1 MADDSKEDKT
11 FRELIGKSVDLLK
24 ALGNVQD
31 GISDINRGLGE
42 TRTRYLEFSTA
53 VSDNV
58 ADFVRLGG
66 KAGEVST
73 TIVGIA
79 AASRRNVIAT
89 QETLLE
95 IFATSKVLG
104 MTAKELTESF
114 AIAGVEMSNI
124 AEATEESIEYIQS
137 IGLNASTIMS
147 DVAGRMELMNR
158 FNFEGGV
165 LGLSKMAAQ
174 ASMLRFD
181 MSETMTFADK
191 VLNPEGAIKM
201 AAAFQRLGVASGDLV
216 DPFMLMDKSI
226 NDPKGLQD
234 SIIQMTKQFTY
245 FNEETGNFSI
255 NPGGVRLLKEIAE
268 ETGISFEN
276 MTKTALAAAD
286 MDRRLGQISFGIQ
299 GSEEDK
305 MLVANMAKMGEGRK
319 FEVEFQDEDGKKQTK
334 ALEDLS
340 QAQFEQIKKQ
350 QALRPETMEDIARA
364 QLDTNVLIQKEI
376 EALPMKIGYALAG
389 QSGLVRGIESMRE
402 GFDNF
407 ATKISD
413 TNNKIVPSTAEFR
426 KAFEGAGETLKKAG
440 ENYLTGTGTM
450 EDIKVAIKES
460 LQSGAGDLGMNDRIK
475 NLISAVE
482 NIESGKERFRKLGLA
497 DSGTDSSDSFKMF
510 TAQQREAGQSTVTG
524 QVDING
530 DINIKV
536 DAPTQI
542 SEQQI
547 FNIFNSPEIKDQI
560 FKIVKARTD
569 VAIQDVLQNPV
580 RG

>member
-1 MADDSKEDKT
+1 MADESKEDKT
-11 FRELIGKSVDLLK
+11 FKTLIGDSVSLLK

-66 KAGEVST
+66 QAKDVST

-79 AASRRNVIAT
+79 AASRRNVVAT

-104 MTAKELTESF
+104 ITAKELTESF

-124 AEATEESIEYIQS
+124 AEATEESIKYIQS
-137 IGLNASTIMS
+137 IGLNASTIMG

-216 DPFMLMDKSI
+216 NPFTLMDKSI

-305 MLVANMAKMGEGRK
+305 MLVANMAKMGENRK
-319 FEVEFQDEDGKKQTK
+319 FEVEFQDEDGKRQTK

-340 QAQFEQIKKQ
+340 QAQFEQIKEQ

-364 QLDTNVLIQKEI
+364 QLDTDVLIKKEI

-402 GFDNF
+402 GFENF

-413 TNNKIVPSTAEFR
+413 TENKIVPSTAEFR

-460 LQSGAGDLGMNDRIK
+460 LQSGAGDLGMNDRLK

-569 VAIQDVLQNPV
+569 VAIKDVLQNPV